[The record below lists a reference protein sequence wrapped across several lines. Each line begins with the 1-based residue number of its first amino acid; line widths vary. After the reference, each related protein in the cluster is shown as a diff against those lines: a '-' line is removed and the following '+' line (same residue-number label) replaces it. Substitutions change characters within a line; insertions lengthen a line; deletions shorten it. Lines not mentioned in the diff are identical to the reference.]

1 MENNKITNILV
12 VGIGGQGVM
21 TATEILAKSAIELGH
36 DAKKTEVAGM
46 AQRGGVVSSHLRFGN
61 KVLSPQIAVG
71 DADILLAFEAAEGL
85 RWKHMLKANGVALLN
100 TTKLS
105 PPVVELG
112 LFEYP
117 DDPIAKSKD
126 AGIKTISFDATSI
139 AKEIGDIKLGN
150 TVMLGAIAD
159 YLPFSAEVLLQE
171 ILQRFANK
179 GEVVLEKNKTAF
191 EKGRQA
197 VN

>member
-36 DAKKTEVAGM
+36 DDKKTEVAGM

-117 DDPIAKSKD
+117 DDPIAKIKD

-179 GEVVLEKNKTAF
+179 GEAVLEKNKTAF

-197 VN
+197 VK

>member
-1 MENNKITNILV
+1 M
-12 VGIGGQGVM
+12 
-21 TATEILAKSAIELGH
+21 
-36 DAKKTEVAGM
+36 
-46 AQRGGVVSSHLRFGN
+46 
-61 KVLSPQIAVG
+61 
-71 DADILLAFEAAEGL
+71 
-85 RWKHMLKANGVALLN
+85 
-100 TTKLS
+100 
-105 PPVVELG
+105 ELG

-117 DDPIAKSKD
+117 DDPIAKIKD

-179 GEVVLEKNKTAF
+179 GEAVLEKNKTAF

-197 VN
+197 VK